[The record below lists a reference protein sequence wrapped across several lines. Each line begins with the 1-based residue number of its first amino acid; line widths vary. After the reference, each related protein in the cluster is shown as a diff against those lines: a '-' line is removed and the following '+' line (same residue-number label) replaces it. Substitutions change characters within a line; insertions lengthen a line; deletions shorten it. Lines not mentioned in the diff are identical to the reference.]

1 MAIIRESSRNVE
13 KAKKQLC
20 AIFKNNGLKITI
32 EANRKIINFLDVT
45 LDLTTGSYKPYL
57 KPGNKPT
64 YVHTSSNHPPS
75 IIKNIAAARNK
86 RLSAISY
93 DEESFN
99 SAVEVYQGPL
109 KDSGYTH
116 TLKYT
121 KGDDKAQKRR
131 RRRNITWYNPP
142 YNIATSTKVAK
153 RFLNIVTSAFGS
165 NHPLRKIFNRN
176 TIKVSYS

>member
-1 MAIIRESSRNVE
+1 M
-13 KAKKQLC
+13 
-20 AIFKNNGLKITI
+20 
-32 EANRKIINFLDVT
+32 
-45 LDLTTGSYKPYL
+45 
-57 KPGNKPT
+57 
-64 YVHTSSNHPPS
+64 
-75 IIKNIAAARNK
+75 K
-86 RLSAISY
+86 RAL
-93 DEESFN
+93 N
-99 SAVEVYQGPL
+99 SEVEVYQAAL

-153 RFLNIVTSAFGS
+153 RFLNIVISTFSS

-176 TIKVSYS
+176 TIKVSYSCMPNIAATITPTNKQKLTVLNTLLELSRVRSLKNSTLFAKL